1 MNLKLTI
8 NTCPRTNSLV
18 LFLHKFAP
26 AGWWLMA
33 QILALWPTWLWMSR
47 RMSDGSDDPLGLL
60 ALATLGIII
69 FQMRQQLCEQP
80 NPFWL
85 YTSLLLSVI
94 ATFASGHMPA
104 LVCGVL
110 SMLAIAATLLAF
122 LPQTLARLPILGL
135 CILALP
141 LLSSLQFYAGYPLRV
156 ITAEVSTWLLGLF
169 HDVTRSGS
177 TLLINGHLVIVDAP
191 CSGVQ
196 MAWLGYFTAC
206 TLGVL
211 YRLHNKQF
219 FMQLPFVGLLVLAG
233 NILRN
238 SILVALQASEQQVIP
253 EWLHQGIGFLTLGAV
268 CFCIYL
274 VMTIRLNP
282 KQPANTI
289 KNTSLQIKATVFG
302 STGWLRTGLMIFG
315 VCVLGSAYQATAI
328 TALQN
333 NMGTPYMD
341 WSYTWKGTPIRP
353 LALSEIELRF
363 AQNFPGSITRMTDE
377 KRTFVFR
384 QINEAT
390 RKLHPAVDC
399 YRGLGY
405 SIEREQL
412 YSDAQGLLWRCFVAT
427 QANTMLQVCEHI
439 EDRHAQAYTDTSA
452 WYWSALTQ
460 PNNGPWTTIT
470 IAQSIN
476 SVHTTPATMLE

>member
-1 MNLKLTI
+1 MNAHLTI
-8 NTCPRTNSLV
+8 NTYSRTSSLV
-18 LFLHKFAP
+18 LFLHNIAP
-26 AGWWLMA
+26 VGWWLMA
-33 QILALWPTWLWMSR
+33 QIFALWPTWLWMAK

-60 ALATLGIII
+60 ALATLGIIV
-69 FQMRQQLCEQP
+69 FKMRQQLCEQP
-80 NPFWL
+80 NRFWL
-85 YTSLLLSVI
+85 YTSLFLTVI
-94 ATFASGHMPA
+94 ATFASGHIPA
-104 LVCGVL
+104 LVCGLL

-169 HDVTRSGS
+169 HHVTRSGS
-177 TLLINGHLVIVDAP
+177 TLLINGRLVIVDAP

-211 YRLHNKQF
+211 YRLNNKLF
-219 FMQLPFVGLLVLAG
+219 FVRLPFVGLFVLVG

-253 EWLHQGIGFLTLGAV
+253 EWLHQGIGFLALGAV
-268 CFCIYL
+268 CFCIYI
-274 VMTIRLNP
+274 VMTTRLISN
-282 KQPANTI
+282 QPTSSI
-289 KNTSLQIKATVFG
+289 KITSAHTKPIVLEPV
-302 STGWLRTGLMIFG
+302 SWLRTGLMIFG
-315 VCVLGSAYQATAI
+315 VCVIGSAYQAMAITVPQNNTAI
-328 TALQN
+328 
-333 NMGTPYMD
+333 PYID
-341 WSYTWKGTPIRP
+341 WSYTWKGAPIRP
-353 LALSEIELRF
+353 LALSEVEIRF
-363 AQNFPGSITRMTDE
+363 AQNFPGEIVRMTDGS
-377 KRTFVFR
+377 RTFVFR
-384 QINEAT
+384 QVNEAT

-405 SIEREQL
+405 SIKREQL

-427 QANTMLQVCEHI
+427 RGNTLLQVCEHI
-439 EDRHAQAYTDTSA
+439 EDSNGQAYTDTSA
-452 WYWSALTQ
+452 WYWAALTQ

-470 IAQSIN
+470 IAQSI
-476 SVHTTPATMLE
+476 SSIHTTPATMLE